1 MMSERIC
8 PKMYTKMEV
17 AHNDK
22 KNKFNTNNI

>member
-17 AHNDK
+17 LNDK